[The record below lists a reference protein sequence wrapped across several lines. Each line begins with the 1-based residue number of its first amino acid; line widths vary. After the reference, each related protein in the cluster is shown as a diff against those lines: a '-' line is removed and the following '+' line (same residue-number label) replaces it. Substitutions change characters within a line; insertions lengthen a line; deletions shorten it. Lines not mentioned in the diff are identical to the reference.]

1 MAEEG
6 NKFLTFYEN
15 WYILAEGRDTDEKR
29 LAFYDTIMRYAFDGV
44 VPNRPQRGKSHGK
57 DWAAW
62 DAYNVVKPII
72 DLCRKRR
79 EAGRKGGRP
88 SVRKLAEDES
98 DQPDGDAE
106 TKSETKAETN
116 GKATAK
122 PMLKKD
128 ETNALLKKNKNGNM
142 NGNKNKNEKNNINR
156 SVAVRA
162 CAREDGDGNGDGNGD
177 GLLIPGVNG
186 SLEALA
192 LKFADAVKNDPDNG
206 GGAFFDP
213 AHDPVAMMV
222 ALTGDAKSVR
232 RWRQLAAGIPDA
244 DIRQELF
251 TAYREIACGEEPKN
265 RAAALN
271 ARLGAMLPA
280 SGANGGAR

>member
-1 MAEEG
+1 MDVLKIE
-6 NKFLTFYEN
+6 KFLSV
-15 WYILAEGRDTDEKR
+15 G
-29 LAFYDTIMRYAFDGV
+29 DGY
-44 VPNRPQRGKSHGK
+44 G
-57 DWAAW
+57 
-62 DAYNVVKPII
+62 
-72 DLCRKRR
+72 
-79 EAGRKGGRP
+79 
-88 SVRKLAEDES
+88 
-98 DQPDGDAE
+98 DG
-106 TKSETKAETN
+106 N
-116 GKATAK
+116 
-122 PMLKKD
+122 
-128 ETNALLKKNKNGNM
+128 
-142 NGNKNKNEKNNINR
+142 
-156 SVAVRA
+156 
-162 CAREDGDGNGDGNGD
+162 GNGDGNGD
-177 GLLIPGVNG
+177 GLLIPGGNG
-186 SLEALA
+186 SLMALA
-192 LKFADAVKNDPDNG
+192 LRFADAVRNDPDNG